1 MTPGL
6 PLIGTRSSRSSRY
19 RQDASQRLRLRRLRP
34 SQQSRD
40 RSGPIKNLRPI
51 SQSLTELSTRGNE
64 PMIERARK
72 RLSKRAKRG
81 FRDYPIATVA
91 LYGANDRGN
100 QAHGRHFAEATDLRG
115 WFSQGA
121 DIRNDTG
128 IAEQVLAF
136 IDAAGAKSVVMTD
149 RIIGCPH
156 EEGIDYQGPTCPSC
170 SFWAGRDRWTGKRL
184 H

>member
-19 RQDASQRLRLRRLRP
+19 RQDASQRLRPRRLRP

-51 SQSLTELSTRGNE
+51 SQSLTELSTHGNE

-91 LYGANDRGN
+91 LYGADDRGN
-100 QAHGRHFAEATDLRG
+100 QAHGRHFAEAIDLRG